1 MVYLNF
7 NEADQTAFFTLDE
20 GRQYFAESFTHYM
33 CVLCKADGTTDLAEI
48 DLAQVLEVVSE
59 NQRVTEVLMTTIG
72 LDNSGEY
79 AYYIYGQNSST
90 NIDPDN
96 NSVVGIVEQ
105 GTLIVRSEVTPFV
118 PINGQNNFIIID

>member
-7 NEADQTAFFTLDE
+7 NEADQTAYFTLDE
-20 GRQYFAESFTHYM
+20 GRQYFSEAFTHYL
-33 CVLCKADGTTDLAEI
+33 CVLCKADGTTDLEQI
-48 DLAQVLEVVSE
+48 DLAQVLEVVNE
-59 NQRVTEVLMTTIG
+59 NQRTTEVLITTIG
-72 LDNSGEY
+72 LENSGEY

-90 NIDPDN
+90 NIDTDN

-105 GTLIVRSEVTPFV
+105 GSLIVRSEVTPFV